1 MNRLEKYLENEFKV
15 ENDKMGIPSIIMV
28 DGDQKSLVQSI
39 DRNRMRFAMIKY
51 LEEMLA
57 LQNDMATKIA
67 DDYLEKKYKEY
78 MDFVLSL

>member
-15 ENDKMGIPSIIMV
+15 ENDNMGIPSIIMV
-28 DGDQKSLVQSI
+28 DGNEKSLVQSY
-39 DRNRMRFAMIKY
+39 DRKHMRFAMIKY